1 MNFIPEKLLL
11 ELLLFFFFVKN
22 IVMSLNVNFELE
34 FAKIYP
40 DFTKKL
46 VKVCNDLTFTE
57 VKICMYIRLN
67 YSNKKIL
74 EFMDISHSTLS
85 NLRSS
90 IRKKLNLKR
99 TQGLYTVITN
109 L

>member
-1 MNFIPEKLLL
+1 ML
-11 ELLLFFFFVKN
+11 VKQ
-22 IVMSLNVNFELE
+22 NFEIE
-34 FAKIYP
+34 FARIYP

-46 VKVCNDLTFTE
+46 IQLCSDLTFTE
-57 VKICMYIRLN
+57 VKICMYLRIN
-67 YSNKKIL
+67 FSNKQIL
-74 EFMDISHSTLS
+74 EFMDISESTLS

-99 TQGLYTVITN
+99 TEGLFSVIIN

>member
-1 MNFIPEKLLL
+1 MSSNF
-11 ELLLFFFFVKN
+11 
-22 IVMSLNVNFELE
+22 NFELE

-57 VKICMYIRLN
+57 VKICMYLRINL
-67 YSNKKIL
+67 SNKQIL
-74 EFMDISHSTLS
+74 DCTDMSESTLS
-85 NLRSS
+85 NVRSS
-90 IRKKLNLKR
+90 IRKKLDLKR
-99 TQGLYTVITN
+99 TEGLFTKITN

>member
-1 MNFIPEKLLL
+1 
-11 ELLLFFFFVKN
+11 
-22 IVMSLNVNFELE
+22 MSLKNNFEIE

-46 VKVCNDLTFTE
+46 IQLCNKLTYTE
-57 VKICMYIRLN
+57 VKICMYLRLN
-67 YSNKKIL
+67 FSNKQIL
-74 EFMDISHSTLS
+74 EYMNISESTLS

-90 IRKKLNLKR
+90 IRKKLNLNRK
-99 TQGLYTVITN
+99 QGLYSVIIN

>member
-1 MNFIPEKLLL
+1 ML
-11 ELLLFFFFVKN
+11 VKQ
-22 IVMSLNVNFELE
+22 NFEIE

-46 VKVCNDLTFTE
+46 IQLCGDLTYTE
-57 VKICMYIRLN
+57 VKICMYLRIN
-67 YSNKKIL
+67 FSNKQIL
-74 EFMDISHSTLS
+74 EFMNISESTLS

-99 TQGLYTVITN
+99 TEGLFTIIIN

>member
-1 MNFIPEKLLL
+1 MIAEQ
-11 ELLLFFFFVKN
+11 
-22 IVMSLNVNFELE
+22 NFEIE

-46 VKVCNDLTFTE
+46 IQLNSDLTFTE
-57 VKICMYIRLN
+57 VKICMYLRIN
-67 YSNKKIL
+67 FSNKQIL
-74 EFMDISHSTLS
+74 EYMDISDSTLS
-85 NLRSS
+85 NVRSS

-99 TQGLYTVITN
+99 TEGLFTIISN

>member
-1 MNFIPEKLLL
+1 
-11 ELLLFFFFVKN
+11 
-22 IVMSLNVNFELE
+22 MSLKVNFELE

-74 EFMDISHSTLS
+74 EFMDISHSTLA

-99 TQGLYTVITN
+99 TQGLFTLIIN

>member
-1 MNFIPEKLLL
+1 
-11 ELLLFFFFVKN
+11 
-22 IVMSLNVNFELE
+22 MSLKVNFELE

-46 VKVCNDLTFTE
+46 LKVCNDLTFTE

-67 YSNKKIL
+67 YSNKKIQ